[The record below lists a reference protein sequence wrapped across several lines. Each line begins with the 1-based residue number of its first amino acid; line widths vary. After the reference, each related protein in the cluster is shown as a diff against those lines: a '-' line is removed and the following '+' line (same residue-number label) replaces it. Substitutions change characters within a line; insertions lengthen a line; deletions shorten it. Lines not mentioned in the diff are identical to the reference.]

1 MKSIGFVIISVLL
14 FCSCQN
20 SSVGRTISDTSV
32 VAFRPLGSHGRSWT
46 GGTMSFTILNSKDTF
61 NWKIFQMGDTMRTVN
76 GKPIY
81 DSLHKVYKLNS
92 GWSEIPED
100 TLKKFQIIYFPK

>member
-1 MKSIGFVIISVLL
+1 MKSIGFILTVLL
-14 FCSCQN
+14 FASCQN
-20 SSVGRTISDTSV
+20 GSGGKTINDTSV
-32 VAFRPLGSHGRSWT
+32 VAFRPLGSHIRNWT
-46 GGTMSFTILNSKDTF
+46 GGTMAYTISKSKDTF
-61 NWKIFQMGDTMRTVN
+61 NWKIFQTGDTMRAAN

-81 DSLHKVYKLNS
+81 DSIHEVYKLNS